1 MLRAEHGA
9 RSLEAIGRAGAPR
22 ETNGASA
29 FALAPSFDGY
39 VMGYRYSDFTDPQV
53 VLRVGVALGQPEPR
67 VVETPAP
74 PCQRA

>member
-1 MLRAEHGA
+1 MAPTAPARVITHLREL
-9 RSLEAIGRAGAPR
+9 SQ

-29 FALAPSFDGY
+29 FALAPSFEGY
-39 VMGYRYSDFTDPQV
+39 VEGYRYSDFTEPHV

-67 VVETPAP
+67 LVETPAP